1 MIRLTDKIDKETFRR
16 TEGVLYRHYRKLR
29 NIENIE
35 EEIKELQR
43 QIEEIRKDVRETNIY
58 IEPGLN
64 MGISYDERVQ
74 TSTDETSY
82 AEKETI
88 RQIEKLEKEWKYV
101 RRKLLKKKARIREF
115 ERQVAPLKYN
125 INMLSEESKR
135 FIEWKYAEGKS
146 VDWIANEMYGGARS
160 TAYRKREEL
169 VENIAQW
176 YNIIE

>member
-1 MIRLTDKIDKETFRR
+1 MINKETFRK
-16 TEGVLYRHYRKLR
+16 TEGRIYRYYKQLKEIDKFEYICRQLEEQKEKIR
-29 NIENIE
+29 NDIKETNIFIE
-35 EEIKELQR
+35 EESRSITYE
-43 QIEEIRKDVRETNIY
+43 
-58 IEPGLN
+58 
-64 MGISYDERVQ
+64 ERVQ
-74 TSTDETSY
+74 TSSTGSSY
-82 AEKETI
+82 AENECI

-101 RRKLLKKKARIREF
+101 RRKLLRKKARIREL
-115 ERQVAPLKYN
+115 ERQVTPLKYN

-146 VDWIANEMYGGARS
+146 VDWIANKMYGGARS